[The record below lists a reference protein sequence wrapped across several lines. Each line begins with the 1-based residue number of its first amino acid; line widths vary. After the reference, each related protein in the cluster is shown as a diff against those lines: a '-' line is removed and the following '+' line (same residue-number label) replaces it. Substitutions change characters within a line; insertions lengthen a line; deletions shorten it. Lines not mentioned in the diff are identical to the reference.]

1 MRWFVLS
8 IALVACA
15 PPPRVRPPVP
25 AGATAIC
32 ETCVGTLEGHRV
44 GVSNLWERSLA
55 GPDGVV
61 RKQPSAQL
69 SIWRDGEPSR
79 HEFVVVGT
87 RLTLGGVSYEV
98 VMIDLPPH
106 EPGSIA
112 LRRVP

>member
-1 MRWFVLS
+1 MRWVALS
-8 IALVACA
+8 IVLVACTPA
-15 PPPRVRPPVP
+15 RGRAPVP
-25 AGATAIC
+25 AGAIAIC

-44 GVSNLWERSLA
+44 GVANLWERSLA

-69 SIWRDGEPSR
+69 SIWREGEPSR
-79 HEFVVVGT
+79 HELVVVGT

-112 LRRVP
+112 LRRLP